1 MVTTSPGISLPDKPR
16 SKAAHVMSRA
26 PLSVR
31 RPGKKLNLPPPLN
44 LESSLSTKPT
54 MLRDIGRSRRVP
66 KVGPA
71 ETHASRQTKTRIS
84 PTANSGSST
93 RVGIL
98 GAPAL
103 ASIKSRC
110 GGGGGIGGGDGDANG
125 AGGDFGGDGTG
136 GGDGGSA
143 GGIGDDGGC
152 GGCEGGDGVGVWGFP
167 FGCMG
172 LEGGAGGNGGG
183 EGGDGGTLA
192 GSIGGT
198 SCWRSTDPRRALF
211 PAEQAA
217 SMTSMLSARP
227 SIAPGQAGRRPSAK
241 TLKGKSWEGRRRE
254 RGCSREVGIRCSR
267 ALTQRTD
274 G

>member
-1 MVTTSPGISLPDKPR
+1 MVTTSPGISLPLKPR

-31 RPGKKLNLPPPLN
+31 RPGKKLSLPPPLN
-44 LESSLSTKPT
+44 LARSLSTKPT

-71 ETHASRQTKTRIS
+71 DTHASRQTKTRIS
-84 PTANSGSST
+84 TTANSGSRT

-152 GGCEGGDGVGVWGFP
+152 GGGAGSGERGVWVFPLGCSGLLGGD
-167 FGCMG
+167 
-172 LEGGAGGNGGG
+172 GGNGGS
-183 EGGDGGTLA
+183 EGGDGGTSA
-192 GSIGGT
+192 GSMGGT
-198 SCWRSTDPRRALF
+198 SCWRSTEPCRALF
-211 PAEQAA
+211 PAEHAA

-227 SIAPGQAGRRPSAK
+227 SISPG
-241 TLKGKSWEGRRRE
+241 
-254 RGCSREVGIRCSR
+254 
-267 ALTQRTD
+267 AL
-274 G
+274 